1 MTGTRW
7 RAALAAVVPVV
18 TASCLVGPAAPWGS
32 PHVEVSLAGWSQ
44 GSVYTEADRLFTV
57 VSFDGF
63 CARGD
68 DEVTRTDVG
77 FIEADGLEVVRAGY
91 TDERPVDT
99 LDPRGWGELD
109 VTLTDRMA
117 SCDDEE
123 ALLLLEVRR
132 TGSGTVWG
140 SGLRV
145 QTAQAGT
152 HEGQATLVLC
162 DDPEGC
168 TEDEMY
174 SVPEPDVRGLWD

>member
-63 CARGD
+63 CARAD
-68 DEVTRTDVG
+68 DVVTLDGVE
-77 FIEADGLEVVRAGY
+77 FITSSGMEVVRAGY
-91 TDERPVDT
+91 TDRRPT
-99 LDPRGWGELD
+99 SGLQEGGWAEHD
-109 VTLTDRMA
+109 ISTTDRMRRC
-117 SCDDEE
+117 SDTEQT
-123 ALLLLEVRR
+123 LVMEVRR
-132 TGSGTVWG
+132 TGTGNVWS

-145 QTAQAGT
+145 HTVEAGT
-152 HEGQATLVLC
+152 YEGQARSMFCPRT
-162 DDPEGC
+162 DGC
-168 TEDEMY
+168 TQQEFE
-174 SVPEPDVRGLWD
+174 SVPEVDVD